1 MVVLLVLGVAWV
13 SRAEGDAVGWQG
25 RLALH
30 EKAAVR
36 EAPSRMQSHA
46 AVVATDQ
53 TRAFEAARLAW
64 EEKRDTLQEQLTQ
77 SLSRA
82 RAELGPSPAWWVRFW
97 HSPTVGESEKAAL
110 ERSRDELLRARGL
123 LKKVKLSGDAAQ
135 ARRQRLLLAL
145 EQQVESLEARM
156 EGGFARAWELAQGRS
171 LQEEIARLQAGHSL
185 LGAGLAVEDVTQ
197 VAHIEKVVMTDL
209 QEGVVGQA
217 LPQPVAVRVT
227 TATGEPVLGAVVTF
241 KRASDSQPGFLPV
254 GGTGQAQAQ
263 LQAITDENGQAA
275 IQVLP
280 DTNIPRM
287 SFLRQGTHFPQRLG
301 YNAVTAETS
310 NGTQTF
316 VLDAPFVEVGLPD
329 VPFQILPLGSVPAQT
344 EAGLQ
349 MIAPFAGK
357 VLDQYGNALA
367 NQQVT
372 WTQSPST
379 GRFYR
384 YADITAPQVLD
395 PNNPMQLQTMQ
406 QWSDSDGWLDAGY
419 IPGTT
424 DGYYFATATVGALS
438 HQFFVWAFVPSA
450 RYTFRTT
457 HNSDFN
463 GVYQTSSP
471 EVIVAQILRWP
482 VGAPGW
488 VPLRGD
494 EEGLQ
499 DVAVGI
505 WTDAANGTELA
516 FTMASPVSTGP
527 EPLDDQVSVAFRP
540 RYLVAEG
547 WQRLWFSGLVYERR
561 ANGDVVQVCCTRG
574 QDLIGWQYS
583 TIPTLQALRQLQG
596 GVVIPASG
604 QAATSDSGLG
614 FEVANSSS
622 DNLYL
627 RVTTQPNV
635 PGDGV
640 VVIASTLPRD
650 ADEDVV
656 LPASTFAQSLRPLAA
671 GTQGG
676 TVRFEL
682 FAKDYAPSSAVKVLQ
697 ASEDVDVRPPDPG
710 LFVAGLPLRARWVL
724 PVWDF
729 VSAGTPT
736 PGEPLP
742 DDAQLPI
749 AYGAPLGMKALANGR
764 LEVRRGETE
773 VASAQVLANASG
785 ITQVSWLG
793 GAAIALGQEG
803 FAVMEVPPGAVG
815 QETVRVTFTPD
826 NPNQATLNRDAPL
839 MTTVGTVGK
848 LPVGHTFVKG
858 VSVVDGHLVKQAV
871 DVETPSRGLGLSWQ
885 RAYASGASDEGSLG
899 LGWTHAYEGAV
910 QPLLG
915 SFRYAVTS
923 GEGGGQ
929 VFTCTG
935 EGTGCVAQRGFHGT
949 LRVEGVG
956 AAREFVFRAKD
967 GTEYRHGRLD
977 SASFPVKYRL
987 TSVVA
992 PTGHRV
998 LLRYGDAS
1006 VEGALTRVFDEA
1018 SGRLLEL
1025 GYAREAGH
1033 LRMHTVELHHATSAD
1048 ALSTNFLGVC
1058 VQYGYDSQQRLASVS
1073 RYDGA
1078 CGSGTPLRTESY
1090 GYEGGASE
1098 VGRTR
1103 LSRYTGPDGEVTR
1116 YTYYGST
1123 ESMPGED
1130 DFLLLMSKDERVNQV
1145 VEVMETAP
1153 VREAITTFTYSIAP
1167 EQRVVLG
1174 QSLTT
1179 YRTAVKGP
1187 RSEVPESVYW
1197 MMATGNVVGTE
1208 KPLSEGVVARS
1219 GSLWDSVHRVR
1230 EREVDARG
1238 RVTHLAYDTRG
1249 NLVERRI
1256 KGAALPAMGTVAAT
1270 LPVLDAQGQ
1279 PVAEVVEKW
1288 GYEAGFNAQV
1298 CHVDAEGYATVS
1310 RVDSS
1315 GDAPEDVL
1323 PTGTGRLLET
1333 RRYMNRVPRLV
1344 LSSVATCEEA
1354 VASLQESPQDVV
1366 LSWRYCGVEGATCP
1380 PRAITGDWVESVGAD
1395 GHREKAMAYDV
1406 YGQPRTK
1413 TLQVNGTSTVT
1424 VQTVY
1429 DARGRLEDVQDG
1441 LGRHR
1446 IQQWDGLDRLKR
1458 EEWVT
1463 PRGTGQV
1470 RTAQYYPGGQLQYE
1484 TLGRDFIREH
1494 WLDAAGRPARTI
1506 ESGGGLTASLET
1518 GYGYDD
1524 AGNRTTVIDR
1534 RGVLTTTVYDFADR
1548 PVEVLVSVADAS
1560 RFVAQGGDSRDVSR
1574 TYALSHVT
1582 YDAAG
1587 NKVAEEDLSGF
1598 DRHYRLD
1605 SLYRVVEEQSP
1616 EVRGADLDAPPLR
1629 YTQTFAYDLTGHR
1642 VRQVD
1647 GNDHAQTAEYDL
1659 LGRVTVQTDAAGRVE
1674 RREYD
1679 GRGNVTEVRWEAGS
1693 IQHRKQTTTYDGL
1706 SRTLSVTQRVA
1717 TEAGET
1723 VYTTQSVHDDA
1734 AHVEWTR
1741 DARGFVQA
1749 RHLDGLGRVSTG
1761 VEDAANGP
1769 LPREPDDSRVGPALN
1784 LVHTMEYDE
1793 YGHEFAR
1800 VDALGR
1806 RTETVHDALGRLL
1819 EVHRPMGVF
1828 ESQEHDG
1835 EGHVIRS
1842 LDGRGVERR
1851 FTYDALG
1858 RLRSETLMESLSQE
1872 GQSLTVSDRTY
1883 VDAPDTEALTREEVR
1898 DARGQLTGTYR
1909 DGLQRVV
1916 RRTDA
1921 AGLATDAWFDA
1932 LYKRVEKNAKGHLTR
1947 FAYDAVGRVLSQSE
1961 AASVSAPAAYH
1972 QGWEYR
1978 DATRER
1984 THWDRRQVPTVHRE
1998 DGLGRKVY
2006 SSRGQGQDVAEESWT
2021 YNAAGRTVRAV
2032 DANGYATTRLYDGAA
2047 RLAEETQGAGTP
2059 EAATTA
2065 FQYDVAGQL
2074 TQQKGPRATGVLFD
2088 ARYTYDDLGRR
2099 VREEDA
2105 LGQVTAWAHDAAGN
2119 RVCMKQPLGAPSLS
2133 HGEAAG
2139 LTLDEVEAQVCT
2151 GTYVTRYSY
2160 DEQGKLLSVTDAAG
2174 GLTSYVYDAARNLV
2188 AKQDANGN
2196 LTTYEYDVRN
2206 LRTAEHQHLDSHARL
2221 TADQRSQ
2228 VPLFE
2233 SGATPSGSV
2242 GTLTWRHTYDAN
2254 GNLDSMTDPK
2264 GQVTVPGYGLLERL
2278 AARTYSQHAQP
2289 RELPSVDAEGFA
2301 YDGNGNLGRATL
2313 LKQTPGGVVE
2323 EATTYTYD
2331 ALDRVKTRLRE
2342 QDGKQLSFG
2351 YDAMGHRTSVTD
2363 SDGVVTGY
2371 AYDALGRLRQATLP
2385 VGVVE
2390 YRYWPD
2396 SLLKGVVWP
2405 NGLSEGRCYDAAG
2418 RLAELVTARG
2428 TVSDTCQASG
2438 SVVSRFVYTYDANG
2452 NRLSQVETRTSPST
2466 QVLGVSETTRY
2477 GYDVLNRLTGVAAPD
2492 RQATL
2497 YRMDAVGNRT
2507 GERRISTKWV
2517 RGLGPGAYSVLEPK
2531 ALTRDVTGTFNRV
2544 DWLTGFED
2552 ARGAKLNVMLNY
2564 DLAGNVVEK
2573 ATQEGTRTFAWDIRN
2588 TLTTVHDN
2596 GQEVGRYD
2604 YDNTLQRT
2612 QRLTAS
2618 EDVAYVLDDG
2628 FILQELDGTQV
2639 SHPSK
2644 RRYHYGGGPLAVSE
2658 VASAATNF
2666 LGTDALGSVTD
2677 ALSTSGD
2684 VTAAR
2689 QYDAW
2694 GNLRSGSA
2702 PTAGEFKLGY
2712 TGHQYD
2718 VETGLTYARAR
2729 YYDSELGRFISRD
2742 SYEGQ
2747 LGDAPSLHRYTY
2759 AYGNPLGYRDDD
2771 GHSATAVGTALGFA
2785 WGVGQ
2790 AIGAG
2795 SNDLLWGQ
2803 SRSLGDYA
2811 SIVAQNT
2818 IGGAELGLS
2827 IDATVLSGGTA
2838 YFVGGALGNAGF
2850 DSLTFDGSA
2859 KSWQQH
2865 ADDQVIEGAKGAVL
2879 GYGLGK
2885 ALPVVGAGAAWV
2897 TSKVPGGTAL
2907 MEGAAALGGKALS
2920 AVASRMPR
2928 AELGK
2933 LGAAANPFARFAK
2946 PAETIAVESAS
2957 GVSTALVPG
2966 NADDV
2971 GALLLFAKH
2980 RADMEALPAAIQAER
2995 QAAGLPS
3002 IRQGLEQADVLRAM
3016 GPPGNGAPRHE
3027 EMLEAALDVLRNN
3040 DEAIR
3045 SVFGSDVQYG
3055 IRGSLSTGTKHSTN
3069 GPFDP
3074 SDFDVDALIVGRE
3087 LPQGFAR
3094 KSMPNS
3100 MEVMELEEMIEA
3112 ELRALPG
3119 FEGMRVDPTQPFQL
3133 RCWRCAPSGT
3143 TFGSGG

>member
-53 TRAFEAARLAW
+53 TRAFESARLAW
-64 EEKRDTLQEQLTQ
+64 EEKRDTLHEQLTQ

-97 HSPTVGESEKAAL
+97 HPPTVGETEKAAL

-123 LKKVKLSGDAAQ
+123 LKKVKLAGDAAAQ

-145 EQQVESLEARM
+145 EQQVESFEARM
-156 EGGFARAWELAQGRS
+156 DGGFYRAWEMTLGQS
-171 LQEEIARLQAGHSL
+171 PQEGIARLQAGHAL
-185 LGAGLAVEDVTQ
+185 LGAGLVVEDVTQ

-209 QEGVVGQA
+209 QEGVVGQP

-227 TATGEPVLGAVVTF
+227 TANGEPVLGAVVTF
-241 KRASDSQPGFLPV
+241 KRASGSQPGFLPV

-275 IQVLP
+275 VQVLP
-280 DTNIPRM
+280 DTNIPRL

-316 VLDAPFVEVGLPD
+316 VLAAPFVEVGLPD
-329 VPFQILPLGSVPAQT
+329 APAQIPTFYVPPTT

-349 MIAPFAGK
+349 MIAPFSGK
-357 VLDQYGNALA
+357 VLDRYGNALA

-372 WTQSPST
+372 WTQSPNT
-379 GRFYR
+379 GRFFR
-384 YADITAPQVLD
+384 YQDSSTPQVL
-395 PNNPMQLQTMQ
+395 NYSNPMQLQTMQ
-406 QWSDSDGWLDAGY
+406 EWTDVDGWMSAGY

-424 DGYYFATATVGALS
+424 ADYYAVTASVGGLS
-438 HQFFVWAFVPSA
+438 QPFGVSAFIPTA
-450 RYTFRTT
+450 RYTLRATY
-457 HNSDFN
+457 NGDFN
-463 GVYQTSSP
+463 GVYQTTGP
-471 EVIVAQILRWP
+471 QVLTLQILRWP

-488 VPLRGD
+488 VPVRGD
-494 EEGLQ
+494 EPGLV
-499 DVAVGI
+499 DVLVG
-505 WTDAANGTELA
+505 A
-516 FTMASPVSTGP
+516 FTYSDSGTLLDSSVAAPAWTSS
-527 EPLDDQVSVAFRP
+527 EPLDDEYSMAFRP
-540 RYLVAEG
+540 RYLVREG
-547 WQRLWFSGLVYERR
+547 YQRVYFYAQGSELD
-561 ANGDVVQVCCTRG
+561 ANGEAVEVCCG
-574 QDLIGWQYS
+574 QELYIRHYS
-583 TIPTLQALRQLQG
+583 TVPTLSARRQLQG
-596 GVVIPASG
+596 GTVVTAGG
-604 QAATSDSGLG
+604 QAETSDSGLG
-614 FEVANSSS
+614 FYVVNRSS
-622 DNLYL
+622 DNLYV
-627 RVTTQPNV
+627 RATIQPNV
-635 PGDGV
+635 PGDDV
-640 VVIASTLPRD
+640 LVFAASVPRD
-650 ADEDVV
+650 VDGDII
-656 LPASTFAQSLRPLAA
+656 LPASTNFQTFLPLAV

-676 TVRFEL
+676 RVRFEL
-682 FAKDYAPSSAVKVLQ
+682 FAKNYSATSSVKVLQ
-697 ASEDVDVRPPDPG
+697 ATEEVEVRPPEPG
-710 LFVAGLPLRARWVL
+710 LLIAGLPLRARWVL

-729 VSAGTPT
+729 VSARKVT
-736 PGEPLP
+736 PGEPPP
-742 DDAQLPI
+742 DDAQAPI
-749 AYGAPLGMKALANGR
+749 AYGAPLGMKVFGNGR
-764 LEVRRGETE
+764 LEVRRGQTE
-773 VASAQVLANASG
+773 IASAQVLANATG

-793 GAAIALGQEG
+793 GAAIALGQG
-803 FAVMEVPPGAVG
+803 GLAVMEIPPGTVG
-815 QETVRVTFTPD
+815 QETVRVTLIPD
-826 NPNQATLNRDAPL
+826 NPNQTSLNQEVTL
-839 MTTVGTVGK
+839 TTAVGTVGR

-871 DVETPSRGLGLSWQ
+871 DVEAPSRGLGLSWQ

-899 LGWTHAYEGAV
+899 LGWTQAYEGAV

-935 EGTGCVAQRGFHGT
+935 EGTGCVAQRGYHGT

-1025 GYAREAGH
+1025 GYARDAGH
-1033 LRMHTVELHHATSAD
+1033 LRMHTVELRHAFSAD
-1048 ALSTNFLGVC
+1048 ATSTTFLGVC
-1058 VQYGYDSQQRLASVS
+1058 VQYGYDSQQRLTSVS

-1130 DFLLLMSKDERVNQV
+1130 DFLLLMSKDERVKQV

-1179 YRTAVKGP
+1179 YRTAVRGP

-1197 MMATGNVVGTE
+1197 MMATGNVVEME
-1208 KPLSEGVVARS
+1208 KPLSEGVVART
-1219 GSLWDSVHRVR
+1219 GALWDSVHRVR
-1230 EREVDARG
+1230 EAELDARG

-1256 KGAALPAMGTVAAT
+1256 EGAALPAMGTVAAT

-1315 GDAPEDVL
+1315 GDAPEDAL
-1323 PTGTGRLLET
+1323 PLGTGRLLET
-1333 RRYMNRVPRLV
+1333 RRHVNRVPRPV
-1344 LSSVATCEEA
+1344 LTSAATCEEA
-1354 VASLQESPQDVV
+1354 VAALQESPQDVV

-1380 PRAITGDWVESVGAD
+1380 PRAITGDWMESVGAD
-1395 GHREKAMAYDV
+1395 GHREKATAYDV
-1406 YGQPRTK
+1406 YGQLRTK
-1413 TLQVNGTSTVT
+1413 TLQVDGASTVT

-1484 TLGRDFIREH
+1484 TLGRDFLREH
-1494 WLDAAGRPARTI
+1494 WLDAAGRRARTV

-1524 AGNRTTVIDR
+1524 AGNRTMVIDR

-1560 RFVAQGGDSRDVSR
+1560 RFVAQGGDTRDVSR
-1574 TYALSHVT
+1574 TYTLSHVT

-1598 DRHYRLD
+1598 DRHSRLD

-1616 EVRGADLDAPPLR
+1616 EVRGADLDAPPVR

-1647 GNDHAQTAEYDL
+1647 GNDHAQTVEYDL
-1659 LGRVTVQTDAAGRVE
+1659 LGRATVQTDAVGRVE

-1679 GRGNVTEVRWEAGS
+1679 GRGNVTEVRWEAGGV
-1693 IQHRKQTTTYDGL
+1693 QHRKQTATYDGL
-1706 SRTLSVTQRVA
+1706 SRGLSVTKRVA

-1723 VYTTQSVHDDA
+1723 VYTTQTVHDDV
-1734 AHVEWTR
+1734 AHAEWTR

-1749 RHLDGLGRVSTG
+1749 RHMDGLGRVSTG

-1769 LPREPDDSRVGPALN
+1769 LPRQPDDPRVGPALN
-1784 LVHTMEYDE
+1784 LVHTVEYDE

-1806 RTETVHDALGRLL
+1806 RTETVHDALGRML

-1872 GQSLTVSDRTY
+1872 GQPLTVSDRTY

-1898 DARGQLTGTYR
+1898 DARGQLAVTYR

-1921 AGLATDAWFDA
+1921 AGLASDTWFDA
-1932 LYKRVEKNAKGHLTR
+1932 LYKRAEKNAKGHLTR
-1947 FAYDAVGRVLSQSE
+1947 FAYDAVGRVLIQSE

-1984 THWDRRQVPTVHRE
+1984 THWDRRLVPTVQRE

-2006 SSRGQGQDVAEESWT
+2006 SSRGQGLDVAEESWT
-2021 YNAAGRTVRAV
+2021 YDAAGQAVRAV
-2032 DANGYATTRLYDGAA
+2032 DANGYTTTRLYDGAA
-2047 RLAEETQGAGTP
+2047 RLVEETLGAGTP

-2065 FQYDVAGQL
+2065 FQYDAAGQL

-2119 RVCMKQPLGAPSLS
+2119 RVCMKQPLGAPLLS

-2151 GTYVTRYSY
+2151 GTYVTRYDY

-2221 TADQRSQ
+2221 TAAQRSQ

-2233 SGATPSGSV
+2233 AGATPSGSV

-2254 GNLDSMTDPK
+2254 GNPDSVTDPK
-2264 GQVTVPGYGLLERL
+2264 GQVTVPGYGLLDRL
-2278 AARTYSQHAQP
+2278 SARTYSQHAQP

-2351 YDAMGHRTSVTD
+2351 YDAMGHRTHVTD

-2418 RLAELVTARG
+2418 RLVELVTARG
-2428 TVSDTCQASG
+2428 TVSDTCQVSG

-2452 NRLSQVETRTSPST
+2452 NRLTQVEARTAPST
-2466 QVLGVSETTRY
+2466 QVLGVSETTQY
-2477 GYDVLNRLTGVAAPD
+2477 GYDALNRLTGVAAPD

-2497 YRMDAVGNRT
+2497 YRLDAVGNRT

-2552 ARGAKLNVMLNY
+2552 ARGANLNVVLNY
-2564 DLAGNVVEK
+2564 DLAGNLVEK
-2573 ATQEGTRTFAWDIRN
+2573 ATQDSTRTLSWDIRN
-2588 TLTTVHDN
+2588 TLTAVYDN

-2604 YDNTLQRT
+2604 YDNNLQRT
-2612 QRLTAS
+2612 QRHTAS

-2628 FILQELDGTQV
+2628 FILQELDGAQV
-2639 SHPSK
+2639 THPSK

-2658 VASAATNF
+2658 AASAATNF

-2677 ALSTSGD
+2677 ALSTTGD

-2689 QYDAW
+2689 QYDTW
-2694 GNLRSGSA
+2694 GTPRSGSA
-2702 PTAGEFKLGY
+2702 PASSEFKLGY

-2747 LGDAPSLHRYTY
+2747 LSDAPSLHRYAY
-2759 AYGNPLGYRDDD
+2759 AHGNPMRFTDPTGYYTYDPSKGEFNIEERDTADD
-2771 GHSATAVGTALGFA
+2771 LFNAAAQFESGGLLPGGAMDGITASVNFVEEFYAGDKDLDYLRKQAIASGIRRGFYARRQSGDSFDREAVEGWDGRAYAVKQHSAGLNAA
-2785 WGVGQ
+2785 
-2790 AIGAG
+2790 
-2795 SNDLLWGQ
+2795 DK
-2803 SRSLGDYA
+2803 
-2811 SIVAQNT
+2811 
-2818 IGGAELGLS
+2818 GAEYTVMVAGMLGVPTSKGDLALMA
-2827 IDATVLSGGTA
+2827 ATAGGG
-2838 YFVGGALGNAGF
+2838 YIVVKVGGLALKQARMYFRNLKSADEVANWALSAGHRVQYVSDEAALRAAVAGEHSF
-2850 DSLTFDGSA
+2850 PTEAFEAMTRANVGRITS
-2859 KSWQQH
+2859 
-2865 ADDQVIEGAKGAVL
+2865 EGDVARKKML
-2879 GYGLGK
+2879 L
-2885 ALPVVGAGAAWV
+2885 
-2897 TSKVPGGTAL
+2897 
-2907 MEGAAALGGKALS
+2907 ALGGDN
-2920 AVASRMPR
+2920 
-2928 AELGK
+2928 
-2933 LGAAANPFARFAK
+2933 AAA
-2946 PAETIAVESAS
+2946 
-2957 GVSTALVPG
+2957 
-2966 NADDV
+2966 
-2971 GALLLFAKH
+2971 
-2980 RADMEALPAAIQAER
+2980 
-2995 QAAGLPS
+2995 
-3002 IRQGLEQADVLRAM
+3002 
-3016 GPPGNGAPRHE
+3016 
-3027 EMLEAALDVLRNN
+3027 
-3040 DEAIR
+3040 
-3045 SVFGSDVQYG
+3045 
-3055 IRGSLSTGTKHSTN
+3055 
-3069 GPFDP
+3069 
-3074 SDFDVDALIVGRE
+3074 
-3087 LPQGFAR
+3087 
-3094 KSMPNS
+3094 
-3100 MEVMELEEMIEA
+3100 A
-3112 ELRALPG
+3112 ELRYAEFLRRDGKLANFVDDKGKRVGFGTHDLDVDKIRRLDVKRIADLHKYTARTIAHGVEQVGPGGRVVVVRPDSARATLEEYRDFVSNFTPSRPGVEISVINESDLPG
-3119 FEGMRVDPTQPFQL
+3119 LREVQL
-3133 RCWRCAPSGT
+3133 P
-3143 TFGSGG
+3143 